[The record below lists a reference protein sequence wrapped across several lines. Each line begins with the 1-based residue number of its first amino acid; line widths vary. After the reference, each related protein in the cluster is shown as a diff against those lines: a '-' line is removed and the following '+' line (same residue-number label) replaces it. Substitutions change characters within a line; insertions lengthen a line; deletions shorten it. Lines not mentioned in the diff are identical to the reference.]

1 MKILLVIYNIV
12 IISDRNTL
20 YILSKPILCRI
31 IFLEKW
37 LHYVSNQ
44 KRKKCVDNPKWV
56 IRQ

>member
-20 YILSKPILCRI
+20 RILSKPILCRI

-37 LHYVSNQ
+37 LHVSNQ